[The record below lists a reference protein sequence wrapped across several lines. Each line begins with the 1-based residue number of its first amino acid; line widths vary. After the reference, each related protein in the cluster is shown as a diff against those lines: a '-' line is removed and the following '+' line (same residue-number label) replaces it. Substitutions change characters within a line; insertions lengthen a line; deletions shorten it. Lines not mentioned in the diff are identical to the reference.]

1 MHPETHYRSGQHV
14 HHAVLDWRRLRRR
27 QQEAVM
33 GEMEAVDTVE
43 VEEVD
48 TGEMEAQHT
57 QQLDYLY
64 TQLDSLKQN
73 MRDKQTTLAHVS
85 TAASDSPS
93 HKCTTFTKPIHLLL
107 YRIFLGILC
116 FTTVNQ

>member
-1 MHPETHYRSGQHV
+1 MHPETHYRSGQHR
-14 HHAVLDWRRLRRR
+14 HHAVLDWRRLKRRQ

-33 GEMEAVDTVE
+33 EEEVETVEMET
-43 VEEVD
+43 
-48 TGEMEAQHT
+48 QHS

-85 TAASDSPS
+85 ILASDPPS
-93 HKCTTFTKPIHLLL
+93 HKCMTFTKPIHLLL

-116 FTTVNQ
+116 FNTVNQ

>member
-1 MHPETHYRSGQHV
+1 MEEV
-14 HHAVLDWRRLRRR
+14 EV
-27 QQEAVM
+27 EAV
-33 GEMEAVDTVE
+33 EMEA
-43 VEEVD
+43 VD

-85 TAASDSPS
+85 IAASDLPS
-93 HKCTTFTKPIHLLL
+93 HQSQVHNIYQTNSFAFIQNLSQH
-107 YRIFLGILC
+107 FM
-116 FTTVNQ
+116 F